1 MPAKNLT
8 QIVALA
14 AVAALSSLNL
24 NAAEPA
30 LSTKATACCA
40 KTVQTATADQD
51 LRARNSAIAAS
62 PKTLANFPQLAKAN
76 APKPSTPMIAC
87 SCCKP

>member
-1 MPAKNLT
+1 MNMKNL
-8 QIVALA
+8 ILIAALA
-14 AVAALSSLNL
+14 AGATLSNLDL

-40 KTVQTATADQD
+40 KTVQATTVDPD

-62 PKTLANFPQLAKAN
+62 PKTLANFPQLGKAY
-76 APKPSTPMIAC
+76 ASQPKTQMAAC
-87 SCCKP
+87 GCCKS